1 MKTLLQNSSVF
12 ILTSRNEGL
21 PMALIEAMSQGC
33 ACIAFDC
40 KTGPADIIT
49 NNVDGILVKDQD
61 IKGMTQGLSLLLSRE
76 DKRNFYSKNAVNS
89 SVQFTQKIIIDKWEE
104 EIKEVIH
111 NPIG

>member
-1 MKTLLQNSSVF
+1 
-12 ILTSRNEGL
+12 
-21 PMALIEAMSQGC
+21 MSQGC

-89 SVQFTQKIIIDKWEE
+89 SAQFSHEVIFDKWET
-104 EIKEVIH
+104 VIRKV
-111 NPIG
+111 IDK